1 MLHVSWWKTVLIWFA
16 VLLSVILAVPNLLEG
31 QRLASLPSW
40 LAHRKVELGL
50 DLKGGS
56 YIMLKIERGDVIR
69 NRLETAVGDIS
80 ARLRTVNIGY
90 SGLTGTGQKIQLRIN
105 DPAQVQAAVNALKPI
120 TTADSGK
127 PEATLSQGDNGALT
141 VDITDAGINDGLS
154 TAVTRSL
161 KIIRNRIF
169 QLGVGEPLI
178 RRQGADRIAIQV
190 PGLADPQRL
199 KSLLNQ
205 PAELSFRMVDSSM
218 SVQDAMNGRPP
229 AGSEVLFSEDDPP
242 VGYLLQKQPL
252 LSNVDVVDAVPVSNT
267 QNDDGNISIK
277 LTPEAT
283 NRFAQATTANLG
295 KIVVVVLD
303 GQVLSSASLKTAITT
318 GDINIPG
325 DFTAQGAQDLAVMLK
340 SGPLPATLTT
350 VEERTIGPGLGSET
364 MRSGII
370 ACVIAAIFVAVL
382 MIGFYGLL
390 GVAATIALIINIIM
404 VLAVMGV
411 FGITLTLPGIAA
423 IVLII
428 GMALDANVLIYER
441 VREEEK
447 KTHLLVD
454 ALRHGFNRAVST
466 VADANFTVLIIAVI
480 LFYVSSGA
488 VRGFAATLIVGVF
501 TTFFT
506 ACLVT
511 RSLVDAWISH
521 RKPRVLLA
529 GVRSGIFDGVNI
541 RFMGIRRYTFTVS
554 AALSVATLLAFAT
567 IGMHLGIDFTGGS
580 IIEVRAKQG
589 VADPA
594 DIQSRL
600 QQVIPGDVQVERLDD
615 RLGALIRVHAQD
627 GGENAE
633 QSALTLVRDELS
645 KDYDFSRVEV
655 VGPSVSGEITKTA
668 SLAVLAALAAILIY
682 IWVRFEWQFAVGAI
696 IATLHDVI
704 LTLGLFVLAG
714 MEFNMT
720 GIAALLTIVGYSL
733 NDTIV
738 VYDRMRENL
747 RRYSQMPLPI
757 LIDASINQTLSR
769 TILTSA
775 TTLLALLAL
784 YIFGGEVIRSFTF
797 VLLFGVAIGTFSSIY
812 IAAPVLIVFKLR
824 PDKFKAG
831 GESNGQAG
839 SDMQPGKPAV

>member
-16 VLLSVILAVPNLLEG
+16 VLLSVLLAAPNLLSDEQLSSFPAWFA
-31 QRLASLPSW
+31 QRQ
-40 LAHRKVELGL
+40 VEFGL

-56 YIMLKIERGDVIR
+56 HIMLKIERGDVVR
-69 NRLETAVGDIS
+69 NRLETVVGDIS

-90 SGLTGTGQKIQLRIN
+90 SGLTGTGQKIQLHIN
-105 DPAQVQAAVNALKPI
+105 DPAQVQPAVNALKPI
-120 TTADSGK
+120 TSANGR
-127 PEATLSQGDNGALT
+127 PGATLTLGDNGALT
-141 VDITDAGINDGLS
+141 IDISDAGINERVS
-154 TAVTRSL
+154 AAMTRSL
-161 KIIRNRIF
+161 KVIRNRIA

-178 RRQGADRIAIQV
+178 RRRGADRVVIQV
-190 PGLADPQRL
+190 PGLPDPQRL
-199 KSLLNQ
+199 KNLLNQ
-205 PAELSFRMVDSSM
+205 PAQLSFRLIDQSM
-218 SVQDAMNGRPP
+218 QVQDAMNGRPP

-242 VGYLLQKQPL
+242 VGYLVQKQPL
-252 LSNVDVVDAVPVSNT
+252 LSNIDFADAVAVSNT
-267 QNDDGNISIK
+267 QNNHGNISVR

-283 NRFAQATTANLG
+283 SRFAQATADNLG
-295 KIVVVVLD
+295 KNVVVVLD
-303 GQVLSSASLKTAITT
+303 DQVISAAVLKTAITT
-318 GDINIPG
+318 GDIDIPG

-350 VEERTIGPGLGSET
+350 VEERTIKPGLGNET
-364 MRSGII
+364 MRSGVT
-370 ACVIAAIFVAVL
+370 ACIIAAIFVAAL

-390 GVAATIALIINIIM
+390 GVAATIALVINIIM
-404 VLAVMGV
+404 VLAIMGL

-423 IVLII
+423 LVLII
-428 GMALDANVLIYER
+428 GIALDANVLIYER

-454 ALRHGFNRAVST
+454 ALRHGFNRAAAT
-466 VADANFTVLIIAVI
+466 VADANLTLLIVAAI

-488 VRGFAATLIVGVF
+488 VRGFAATLITGIF

-506 ACLVT
+506 ACFVT

-529 GVRSGIFDGVNI
+529 GVRSGIFDGANI
-541 RFMGIRRYTFTVS
+541 RFMGIRRYSFTVS
-554 AALSVATLLAFAT
+554 AALSIATLIAFAAV
-567 IGMHLGIDFTGGS
+567 GMHLGIDFTGGS

-594 DIQSRL
+594 NIQSRL
-600 QQVIPGDVQVERLDD
+600 QKIVPGDVQVDRLDD
-615 RLGALIRVHAQD
+615 RLSAVIRVHAQQ

-633 QSALTLVRDELS
+633 QSAVSLVRDELG

-655 VGPSVSGEITKTA
+655 VGPAVSGEISTTA

-682 IWVRFEWQFAVGAI
+682 IWLRFEWQFAVGAI
-696 IATLHDVI
+696 VATLHDVI
-704 LTLGLFVLAG
+704 LTLGLFVLTG

-733 NDTIV
+733 NDTVV

-747 RRYSQMPLPI
+747 KRYSQMPLPI

-769 TILTSA
+769 TVLTSA

-797 VLLFGVAIGTFSSIY
+797 VLLFGVAVGTFSSIY

-824 PDKFKAG
+824 PDKFQAG
-831 GESNGQAG
+831 GENKGQTG
-839 SDMQPGKPAV
+839 GDVQSGKPAV